1 MQTLVLTF
9 DETETFKKAGCVY
22 CIRDSTV
29 YLVERKKINEHEHRL
44 EVTVINAPIKV
55 LGTYSQQTAIGV

>member
-29 YLVERKKINEHEHRL
+29 YLVERKKIN
-44 EVTVINAPIKV
+44 
-55 LGTYSQQTAIGV
+55 